1 MAEVQ
6 GRAEDICPVSVNAAH
21 PLLSMP
27 SHLLRRI
34 LSDATCHEDLLFFT
48 STCARVCRDFW
59 QVVRG
64 SVAYGVQLLPYQ
76 RALVP
81 AAYYQDG
88 LRACED
94 ERARVLREIVDAMLY
109 AREGREDDPIV
120 DQPAI
125 CPGELDLSNSL
136 LGEEGAR
143 VLGVALQAMP
153 TPLALTDMYLDG
165 CEITGTG
172 LSSVA
177 AAMCQGFAGEGLTR
191 LHLYNNPDIGDSGMI
206 TLSQSLPPTLVHLG
220 LSNTGC
226 GDDGLLAMVDALPGL
241 TQLRELNLANNKAAK
256 QDAWKAFAGVLP
268 QLSTIRHLNVN
279 NSSGMGDGGVLSFCA
294 ALEKCALGCPGI
306 LRIAGCHRSNTAK
319 AALLDAWGRRPRA
332 QLYLDNSYMDP

>member
-6 GRAEDICPVSVNAAH
+6 GRAEDTHPLSINAVH

-48 STCARVCRDFW
+48 STCARVSRDFW
-59 QVVRG
+59 QAVRG
-64 SVAYGVQLLPYQ
+64 NVAYGVQLLPYR

-88 LRACED
+88 LRACEN
-94 ERARVLREIVDAMLY
+94 ERARVLREIVDALFY

-125 CPGELDLSNSL
+125 DPGELDLSNSL
-136 LGEEGAR
+136 LGEEGGC
-143 VLGVALQAMP
+143 VLGAALQAMP

-165 CEITGTG
+165 CELTPTG

-177 AAMCQGFAGEGLTR
+177 AAMCQGFAGEGLIR
-191 LHLYNNPDIGDSGMI
+191 LHLYNNPALGDSGMI
-206 TLSQSLPPTLVHLG
+206 ALSQSLPPTLVHLG

-226 GDDGLLAMVDALPGL
+226 GDDGLLAMADALPGL
-241 TQLRELNLANNKAAK
+241 TQLRELNLSNNEAVKQKA
-256 QDAWKAFAGVLP
+256 WETFARVLP
-268 QLSTIRHLNVN
+268 QLSSIRHLNVN
-279 NSSGMGDGGVLSFCA
+279 NSSGMGDAGVLSFCA

-306 LRIAGCHRSNTAK
+306 LRIAGCHRSKTVK

-332 QLYLDNSYMDP
+332 QLYLDDSYMDP